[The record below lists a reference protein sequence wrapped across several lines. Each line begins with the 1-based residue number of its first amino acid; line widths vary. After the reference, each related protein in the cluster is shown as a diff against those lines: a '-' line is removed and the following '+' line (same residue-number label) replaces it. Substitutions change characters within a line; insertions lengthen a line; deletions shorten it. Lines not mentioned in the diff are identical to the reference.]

1 MTPERLLQIET
12 IYHGALDLQPAA
24 RRPFLDRACGADD
37 ELRREVESLL
47 EFGPGETCLDQ
58 DAIQFAAESVAA
70 EENGTLIGHVLGR
83 YQLLSLAGRGGMG
96 DVYCAVDRRLNRLVA
111 IKVIPSPASANS
123 RSSQR
128 FEREA
133 RASAALSHPHICRLY
148 DVGRDAGMDY
158 LVFEYLFGDLLS
170 ERLENGALPFADAL
184 NYAIQMADAVASA
197 HEHGITHRD
206 LKPRNVMLTKSG
218 LKLLDFGIAQL
229 RYPDEPA
236 PTGSAASTPAG
247 SLAYMAPEQIRNHET
262 DPRTD
267 IFGFGLVAYQMFT
280 GRPAFQGATRDTLL
294 SSILN
299 DDPPPV
305 SRFAPE
311 APPALGFVIARCLAK
326 DPLER
331 WQSIRDVLFMLKSMT

>member
-1 MTPERLLQIET
+1 MTPERFLQIET
-12 IYHGALDLQPAA
+12 IYHGALDLPPSA
-24 RRPFLDRACGADD
+24 RFPYLDRACGADD
-37 ELRREVESLL
+37 ELRSEVESLL
-47 EFGPGETCLDQ
+47 EFGPAETCLDK

-70 EENGTLIGHVLGR
+70 AENGSLIGHVLGR

-111 IKVIPSPASANS
+111 IKVIPSFIGTNS
-123 RSSQR
+123 SSSQR

-133 RASAALSHPHICRLY
+133 RASAALCHPHICRLY
-148 DVGRDAGMDY
+148 DIGSDSGMDY

-184 NYAIQMADAVASA
+184 NFAIQMADALASA

-229 RYPDEPA
+229 RYPDELA
-236 PTGSAASTPAG
+236 ATGSAATTPAG
-247 SLAYMAPEQIRNHET
+247 SLAYMAPEQIQNHET

-267 IFGFGLVAYQMFT
+267 IFGFGMVAFQMFT
-280 GRPAFQGATRDTLL
+280 GRPAFQGATRDDLL
-294 SSILN
+294 ASILN

-305 SRFAPE
+305 SEFVRQ
-311 APPALGFVIARCLAK
+311 APPVLSSVIARCMAK

-331 WQSIRDVLFMLKSMT
+331 WQSIRDVLFMLTSIA